1 MRRHVKGL
9 LCRKL
14 IRRLCSRLLVVP
26 EYSFLADFKINLQ
39 VSENKAAWHREW
51 KRGEADVFKHTFFR
65 IKLIYIFP
73 WADRKL
79 PPAPQFWC
87 NIVAAQFRL
96 LLDLFQPMCYNS
108 GVRIHT
114 AVSYIYYIK
123 LCKHYWGVLFLFFF
137 TINRFFAFPPLLV
150 TFCSL
155 SPLYPATS
163 SIIFKWRSVYFYH
176 AVSVLW
182 FVLSNAAKWDFS
194 PFFVL
199 NLFFPENCD
208 NLFPFFLFFFF
219 LLR

>member
-14 IRRLCSRLLVVP
+14 IPRLCSRLLVVP

-137 TINRFFAFPPLLV
+137 TINRFFAFPPFWLPFVVCLLCIPPHHLL
-150 TFCSL
+150 FSND
-155 SPLYPATS
+155 AAFI
-163 SIIFKWRSVYFYH
+163 SIM
-176 AVSVLW
+176 
-182 FVLSNAAKWDFS
+182 
-194 PFFVL
+194 
-199 NLFFPENCD
+199 
-208 NLFPFFLFFFF
+208 LFPCSGSFWAMQPSEIFPLFLS
-219 LLR
+219 